1 MGLAKAG
8 QECFIELLN
17 IYWGNVLNWAFV
29 LGCPTCAKPF
39 PLAVMVRRPN
49 RQAKNDI

>member
-17 IYWGNVLNWAFV
+17 IYWGNVLNWGF
-29 LGCPTCAKPF
+29 CAGF
-39 PLAVMVRRPN
+39 PRL
-49 RQAKNDI
+49 RQAFSVTASYQEDYQ